1 MIVTGSINSC
11 KIIYVKMHVHLY
23 NVGRMYLTCY
33 VFECHGWDKFEGL
46 GNLVFVFAVFEPL
59 KQVLPF
65 CLSGFLVNA
74 LNKVS
79 SLYSNTNKVL
89 KIHNTGIFI

>member
-1 MIVTGSINSC
+1 
-11 KIIYVKMHVHLY
+11 
-23 NVGRMYLTCY
+23 MYLTCY

-46 GNLVFVFAVFEPL
+46 GNLVFVFAVFGPL